1 MQSLRCT
8 LDAERPVHRN
18 VRIIGNTFRTFGNP
32 VLYAKSTKDLIFK
45 ENHVECT
52 SSDDFRQKPLFILN
66 GCKGVVIRENKLEEV
81 CDKKMEFRQ
90 MKKKYIKVDF

>member
-1 MQSLRCT
+1 MFFIARSAAAPYPTIPGTFSVPARRLRSC
-8 LDAERPVHRN
+8 AP
-18 VRIIGNTFRTFGNP
+18 P
-32 VLYAKSTKDLIFK
+32 CTKDLIFK
-45 ENHVECT
+45 KNHVECT

>member
-1 MQSLRCT
+1 
-8 LDAERPVHRN
+8 
-18 VRIIGNTFRTFGNP
+18 

>member
-1 MQSLRCT
+1 M
-8 LDAERPVHRN
+8 RN
-18 VRIIGNTFRTFGNP
+18 VRCIEMC
-32 VLYAKSTKDLIFK
+32 VSKDLIFK

>member
-1 MQSLRCT
+1 M
-8 LDAERPVHRN
+8 
-18 VRIIGNTFRTFGNP
+18 
-32 VLYAKSTKDLIFK
+32 
-45 ENHVECT
+45 CT

-90 MKKKYIKVDF
+90 MKRNISRLIFNPKK

>member
-1 MQSLRCT
+1 MY
-8 LDAERPVHRN
+8 
-18 VRIIGNTFRTFGNP
+18 FFGR
-32 VLYAKSTKDLIFK
+32 F
-45 ENHVECT
+45 
-52 SSDDFRQKPLFILN
+52 SSKAFVLN